1 MGRKEVVAKTQFRVF
16 TNQELWAFLRQG
28 GHWKATVLLSTLKK
42 YHEKDYVYR
51 GFLQSMTQ
59 SLNVNDWLELACLP
73 ASSQQVVRA
82 PVS

>member
-1 MGRKEVVAKTQFRVF
+1 MVAKTQFRVF
-16 TNQELWAFLRQG
+16 INQELWAFLRQG
-28 GHWKATVLLSTLKK
+28 GHWKATVFLSTLKK

-51 GFLQSMTQ
+51 GFLQSVTQ
-59 SLNVNDWLELACLP
+59 SLNMNDWLELACLP

>member
-1 MGRKEVVAKTQFRVF
+1 MVAKTQFRVF